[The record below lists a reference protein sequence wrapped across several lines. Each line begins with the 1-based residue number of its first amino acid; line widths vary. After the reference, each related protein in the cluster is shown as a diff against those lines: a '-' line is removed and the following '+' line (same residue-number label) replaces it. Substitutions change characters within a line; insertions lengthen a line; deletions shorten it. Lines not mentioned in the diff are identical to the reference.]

1 MFGGKKKFADI
12 SVLIL
17 TTRRRMT
24 KWRYSSTHFKS
35 WKKLE
40 ITNQTETSITFTQN
54 KGPSLFTTKDYELL
68 CVYLN

>member
-1 MFGGKKKFADI
+1 
-12 SVLIL
+12 
-17 TTRRRMT
+17 MT

-40 ITNQTETSITFTQN
+40 ITNQAETLITLTQN

-68 CVYLN
+68 YVYLN